1 MGIDIKR
8 VCDRCGK
15 EILEGAEFTTLKGR
29 VYQYDIKR
37 LCQKDSY
44 NLLKKVQSLIYA
56 KHVQKNCTSL
66 FRERGKKNVLEEA
79 ETAVLQT

>member
-29 VYQYDIKR
+29 VYQYDIKAIMPKR
-37 LCQKDSY
+37 FLQFTEKGSKFDLCETCTEKLKDF
-44 NLLKKVQSLIYA
+44 
-56 KHVQKNCTSL
+56 L
-66 FRERGKKNVLEEA
+66 FGKEKA
-79 ETAVLQT
+79 E